1 MSDQAFNTDLA
12 AIQADRNSGAAEL
25 ARRCL
30 GIIAQSCLYDNS
42 NSTSELLLKLDRQL
56 NLLAQSRPSMAPV
69 VNLLVIFQKDIE
81 KFRQL
86 SPADAR
92 KKCVDITRKIIEA
105 SKKATEKTAQNV
117 ATLIGEDKKV
127 FTHSYSSTVIKA
139 FTLLGKKGLKVIV
152 SESRPLYE
160 GYRLAE
166 KLSQLEIPTTLI
178 TEAQTGLFVKDAD
191 LVLVGADTILADFSV
206 VNKAGTYPAALSAH
220 DNLIPFYVCGEK
232 YKQIHGAGKTP
243 ELETM
248 DTAEINGPDLPF
260 VELKNVYFDI
270 TPARLI
276 RAWINEDGMIPIQP
290 INSISSSSV

>member
-1 MSDQAFNTDLA
+1 MSNREFNADLVK
-12 AIQADRNSGAAEL
+12 IQADRDSGSAEL

-30 GIIAQSCLYDNS
+30 EVIAQSCQHDNS
-42 NSTSELLLKLDRQL
+42 DSTTKLLDKLGRQL

-69 VNLLVIFQKDIE
+69 INLLQIFQQDIE
-81 KFRQL
+81 KCRQL
-86 SPADAR
+86 SPVDAR
-92 KKCVDITRKIIEA
+92 KKCVDITRQIIEA
-105 SKKATEKTAQNV
+105 SEKATEKTAQNV
-117 ATLIGEDKKV
+117 ATLIGPDKTV
-127 FTHSYSSTVIKA
+127 FTHSYSSTVIRS
-139 FTLLGKKGLKVIV
+139 FTLLGKKGLQVIV

-166 KLSQLEIPTTLI
+166 KLSQLEIPTTVI

-191 LVLVGADTILADFSV
+191 LVLVGADTILTDFSV

-220 DNLIPFYVCGEK
+220 DNMIPFYVCSEK

-248 DTAEINGPDLPF
+248 DTAELNGPDLPF
-260 VELKNVYFDI
+260 VQLKNVYFDI

-276 RAWINEDGMIPIQP
+276 KAWINEDGIVRIPP
-290 INSISSSSV
+290 C